1 MTEGNDDGNNLVR
14 VRAQVMM
21 RDDSTG
27 LWVPMG
33 GGGFSNVSVRKRIL
47 HTDPDEV
54 EPEYFIYGKRISDQ
68 RVVLSCTIKKDFQYN
83 KVMPTFHHWVTG
95 DHKFGLT
102 FQTAAD
108 ARAFDKGV
116 RLAVDDIREG
126 LNEIPSYRHGH
137 HNHHHHHHHHLHRY
151 EDDDEVFVA
160 VNLPVERDGSRSS
173 SGSVT
178 TCSSGSRHTPTT
190 TPLPTPDHPPHHI
203 TTANTSHK
211 TGDLPHHHFHH
222 HLHHHHHH
230 HVSHNNSNNSIAG
243 GCTTTAVGLST
254 TNTSPASTLSN
265 PATTTI
271 ASSAPGI
278 QQPHSNHHHH
288 HLHRM
293 TYLPRHKPLP
303 GTNGTSEKGFG
314 DTEKGDHDK
323 IQVLGDSYSYVQ
335 FAKNQPPP
343 NHDYSYPMVEGFGK
357 GERRDSIAS
366 LKKHQQLELVGG
378 TPSQPLPPPLLPGKR
393 SRKRDRRNRKLV
405 RARCRYCQDSFTE
418 EYNARGS
425 CEFAPDYVRSAI
437 DKLTCISCAQC
448 MLYHCMS
455 DAEGEF
461 PNHPCECG
469 GPNDESCGRR
479 WLGLTLLSLLV
490 PCLWC
495 YLPLRT
501 CHRCAVSCGLC
512 GGRHEAS

>member
-1 MTEGNDDGNNLVR
+1 MTEGNDDGSNLVR

-21 RDDSTG
+21 RDDGTG

-33 GGGFSNVSVRKRIL
+33 GGGFSNVSVSKRIL
-47 HTDPDEV
+47 QSDLDDEK
-54 EPEYFIYGKRISDQ
+54 PEYFIYGRRISDQ
-68 RVVLSCTIKKDFQYN
+68 TVVLSCTIKKDFQYN

-126 LNEIPSYRHGH
+126 LHEIPFYRYGH
-137 HNHHHHHHHHLHRY
+137 HRFA
-151 EDDDEVFVA
+151 DDEVFVA

-190 TPLPTPDHPPHHI
+190 TPLPTPDHPPPHHI
-203 TTANTSHK
+203 STANNPQIK
-211 TGDLPHHHFHH
+211 TPDLPLHHFHHHHHH

-230 HVSHNNSNNSIAG
+230 VPHNNG
-243 GCTTTAVGLST
+243 GSGGGNISPGVSVST

-271 ASSAPGI
+271 ASSTLGI
-278 QQPHSNHHHH
+278 QQPHSNHHHHH

-293 TYLPRHKPLP
+293 TYLPRHKPAPPP

-314 DTEKGDHDK
+314 DGEKGDHDK

-343 NHDYSYPMVEGFGK
+343 NHDYSYPMVEGFNK
-357 GERRDSIAS
+357 GDRRDSIAS
-366 LKKHQQLELVGG
+366 LKKHHQLELVGG

-393 SRKRDRRNRKLV
+393 SRKRERRNRKLV
-405 RARCRYCQDSFTE
+405 RARCRYCQDTFTE
-418 EYNARGS
+418 EFNSRGS

-437 DKLTCISCAQC
+437 DKLSCISCAQC

-461 PNHPCECG
+461 PHHPCECG
-469 GPNDESCGRR
+469 GRTDESCGRR

-495 YLPLRT
+495 YLPLRA

-512 GGRHEAS
+512 GGRHETS